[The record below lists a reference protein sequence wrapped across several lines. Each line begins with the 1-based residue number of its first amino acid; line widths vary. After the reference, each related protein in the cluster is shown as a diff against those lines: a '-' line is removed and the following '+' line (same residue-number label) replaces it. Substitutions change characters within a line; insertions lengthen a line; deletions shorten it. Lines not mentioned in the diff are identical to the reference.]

1 MSRRLIG
8 IAVIDAWISPMLRAH
23 GNESATCVKGL
34 GEGEEIVME
43 VHQEGKDPKIIPLR
57 EGVHLLPSPLTRG
70 TPFLVRKL
78 FGGISAT
85 TVEVIR
91 A

>member
-1 MSRRLIG
+1 
-8 IAVIDAWISPMLRAH
+8 MLRAH

-43 VHQEGKDPKIIPLR
+43 LHPGEGKDPKIIPLR
-57 EGVHLLPSPLTRG
+57 EGVHLLPSPLARG

-78 FGGISAT
+78 LGGISAT